1 MFNKPLL
8 KSSSFT
14 LGKAASP
21 MTDPEFTLGR
31 KSIGGLSLWTQHHS
45 KGVEDWNTLLVFPI
59 PLILNHWLNPW
70 TLFFHHRNQEW
81 TKHCSLSL
89 EEKGTNIYCF
99 RSQVATHQNPLE
111 LKNTKKPGHSP
122 RAPHYQIRILFG
134 GSGPLFF
141 FKEIHM
147 GFVENYWFIDS
158 LLHTKNFA
166 TYFIVFYL
174 FHDWIQTGSITE
186 PMWWTKESRSS
197 PRGDS
202 KSLPFQC
209 ADPQF
214 LPILMSYF
222 SPCCSL
228 YWTLYLTPP
237 D

>member
-1 MFNKPLL
+1 MEI
-8 KSSSFT
+8 KSGQSAT
-14 LGKAASP
+14 L
-21 MTDPEFTLGR
+21 
-31 KSIGGLSLWTQHHS
+31 
-45 KGVEDWNTLLVFPI
+45 
-59 PLILNHWLNPW
+59 
-70 TLFFHHRNQEW
+70 
-81 TKHCSLSL
+81 L
-89 EEKGTNIYCF
+89 EEKVTNIYCF

-111 LKNTKKPGHSP
+111 LKNTKKHGHSP
-122 RAPHYQIRILFG
+122 PPPPTTKLEFFFG

-141 FKEIHM
+141 LRR
-147 GFVENYWFIDS
+147 FIWV
-158 LLHTKNFA
+158 LLRTTDLLRHYSTLRTLPHISHT
-166 TYFIVFYL
+166 VFYL

-197 PRGDS
+197 PQGDS

-222 SPCCSL
+222 SLCCSS